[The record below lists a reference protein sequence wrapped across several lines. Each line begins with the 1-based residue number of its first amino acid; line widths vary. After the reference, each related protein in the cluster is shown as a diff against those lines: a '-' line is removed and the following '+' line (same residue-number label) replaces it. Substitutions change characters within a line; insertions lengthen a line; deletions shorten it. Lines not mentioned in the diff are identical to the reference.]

1 MILVTGGAGYI
12 GSHMVKM
19 LRSDGFEV
27 LVLDNFSTGF
37 KDALLGAPYVEGSIG
52 DGLLLEQVFSRHQV
66 DAVMH
71 FASFIAVGES
81 VQKPDL
87 YYRNNVAESLIL
99 LEAMVRHKVKKFIFS
114 STAAVYGDPEA
125 TPIEESAPKNPV
137 SPYGR
142 SKWILEQA
150 LEDFGHAFDFRSV
163 ALRYFN
169 ASGADKQAELGE
181 RHNPE
186 THLIPLVLR
195 VAAGRKPHVDVY
207 GTDYPTHDGT
217 CIRDYIHV
225 VDLCQA
231 HLLAL
236 RHLLSG
242 GESKAFNLGNGAG
255 FSVRQVIAAAQE
267 VTGLNI
273 SIKECP
279 RRAGDPPCLVASSQ
293 SIREELGWI
302 PAYSDLK
309 TIIQDAWNFE
319 RFVNHQK
326 P

>member
-1 MILVTGGAGYI
+1 MTGGAGYI

-19 LRSDGFEV
+19 LRSNGFEV

-37 KDALLGAPYVEGSIG
+37 EDALLGAPYVEGSIG
-52 DGLLLEQVFSRHQV
+52 DCLLLEQVFSRHQI

-114 STAAVYGDPEA
+114 STAAVYGDPDT

-163 ALRYFN
+163 VLRYFN

-195 VAAGRKPHVDVY
+195 VAAGRKPHIDVY

-236 RHLLSG
+236 KHLLSG

-255 FSVRQVIAAAQE
+255 FSVREVIAAAQE

-273 SIKECP
+273 PIKECP

-293 SIREELGWI
+293 RIREELGWT

-319 RFVNHQK
+319 QRRIDTEG
-326 P
+326 

>member
-1 MILVTGGAGYI
+1 MTGGAGYI

-19 LRSDGFEV
+19 LRSNGFEV

-52 DGLLLEQVFSRHQV
+52 DGLLLEQVFSRHQI

-114 STAAVYGDPEA
+114 STAAVYGDPDT

-195 VAAGRKPHVDVY
+195 VAAGRKPNIDVY

-236 RHLLSG
+236 KHLLSE
-242 GESKAFNLGNGAG
+242 GESSAFNLGNGAG
-255 FSVRQVIAAAQE
+255 FSVREVIAAAQE

-273 SIKECP
+273 PIKECP

-293 SIREELGWI
+293 RIREELGWT

-319 RFVNHQK
+319 QRRIDMEG
-326 P
+326 

>member
-1 MILVTGGAGYI
+1 
-12 GSHMVKM
+12 
-19 LRSDGFEV
+19 
-27 LVLDNFSTGF
+27 
-37 KDALLGAPYVEGSIG
+37 
-52 DGLLLEQVFSRHQV
+52 
-66 DAVMH
+66 MH

-114 STAAVYGDPEA
+114 STAAVYGDPDT

-195 VAAGRKPHVDVY
+195 VAAGRKPHIDVY

-236 RHLLSG
+236 KHLLSG

-255 FSVRQVIAAAQE
+255 FSVREVIAAAQE

-273 SIKECP
+273 PIKDCP

-293 SIREELGWI
+293 RIREELGWT

-319 RFVNHQK
+319 QRRIDMEG
-326 P
+326 

>member
-1 MILVTGGAGYI
+1 MTGGAGYI

-19 LRSDGFEV
+19 LRSNGLEV

-52 DGLLLEQVFSRHQV
+52 DGLLLKQVFSRHQI

-114 STAAVYGDPEA
+114 STAAVYGDPDT

-195 VAAGRKPHVDVY
+195 VAAGRKPHIDVY

-231 HLLAL
+231 HLSAL
-236 RHLLSG
+236 KHLLSG

-255 FSVRQVIAAAQE
+255 FSVREVIAAAQE

-273 SIKECP
+273 PIKECP

-293 SIREELGWI
+293 RIREELGWT

-319 RFVNHQK
+319 QRRIDMEG
-326 P
+326 